1 LLLLLVAALQ
11 LGASFHRHDRLMEK
25 EFKIDPA
32 FKAWGPFI
40 GHGYENEP
48 ITTSDVAIA
57 SVVWGLTLLCVL
69 LAIYLGIDQ
78 TRSSR
83 SPLRSV
89 YVWLIWLELLVS
101 FLMGIECYLHLLKY
115 IKPSMSYEYEE
126 SE

>member
-1 LLLLLVAALQ
+1 M
-11 LGASFHRHDRLMEK
+11 DK

-40 GHGYENEP
+40 GKHYENEG
-48 ITTSDVAIA
+48 ITKSDIVIA
-57 SVVWGLTLLCVL
+57 SIVWGLTLVCVI
-69 LAIYLGIDQ
+69 LAIFLGIGQ

-115 IKPSMSYEYEE
+115 IKPSKS
-126 SE
+126 